1 MSAEAPNRSR
11 ATLPTLFGVVITD
24 LIGFGI
30 VMPVLPFYADAFGA
44 NAFILG
50 LLFSAYAAAQFV
62 FAPIWGRLSD
72 RHGRRPI
79 LLMTIAGTG
88 LAMLG
93 LAFATSLFWIFVAR
107 LLAGVFAANISV
119 ATAYVGDVT
128 ADDERTRWMGMIGAS
143 FGIGFVLGPA
153 AGALLAP
160 LGLWVPFAAGAALSA
175 ANWVFALFALP
186 EPERRAAAAADAGPA
201 GAESAPSGPTTRL
214 EVLRRP
220 VLLRLCLAYFAF
232 TVGVTQLEVVF
243 AYFVRDRF
251 GWNAQQFGLLLV
263 AMAVLMG
270 AIQGGGTRALV
281 ARFGERS
288 LVIAGSLLL
297 SLAFLAIPL
306 THGLPL
312 LVVALIPAVVGRAIT
327 QPSLMGLA
335 SLEGGAGSQGIVMG
349 TFQSS
354 ASLARVAGP
363 LVAGL
368 YDLNAVAP
376 FHLAGGLLLGVA
388 VLATALPM
396 RPTPAGA
403 V

>member
-1 MSAEAPNRSR
+1 M
-11 ATLPTLFGVVITD
+11 ITD

-30 VMPVLPFYADAFGA
+30 VMPVLPFYADEFGA
-44 NAFILG
+44 SALTLG
-50 LLFSAYAAAQFV
+50 LLFSAFAAAQFL

-79 LLMTIAGTG
+79 LLATIAGTG

-93 LAFATSLFWIFVAR
+93 LAFATSLAWIFVAR

-160 LGLWVPFAAGAALSA
+160 LGLWVPFAAAAALSA
-175 ANWVFALFALP
+175 ANWVFAWFALP
-186 EPERRAAAAADAGPA
+186 EPERRSAAT
-201 GAESAPSGPTTRL
+201 AEGDSAPSGPTTRL
-214 EVLRRP
+214 QVLRRP
-220 VLLRLCLAYFAF
+220 ALLRLCLAYFAF

-281 ARFGERS
+281 SRFGERT
-288 LVIAGSLLL
+288 LVITGSLLL

-306 THGLPL
+306 TQGLPL

-335 SLEGGAGSQGIVMG
+335 SLEAGAGSQGIVMG

-368 YDLNAVAP
+368 YDFNAVAP

-388 VLATALPM
+388 VLGTALPM
-396 RPTPAGA
+396 RPAATEAA
-403 V
+403 